1 MFYVIIL
8 NHLSAN
14 HARHKNTFL
23 HYSKAKP
30 QVREIE
36 FIERTMIFISRPLE
50 IGWHSL
56 FVCLPWIPC
65 NIHLIV

>member
-50 IGWHSL
+50 IG
-56 FVCLPWIPC
+56 
-65 NIHLIV
+65 